1 MEKLITQLLKELG
14 ENPNRE
20 GLIKTPQRVEQS
32 LKFLTKGYKEDP
44 AKLLQ
49 DAVFEEK
56 YDEMVILKDIELF
69 SLCEHHLMPFYGKCH
84 VAYIPDNK
92 VIGLSKIPRLVEI
105 YSRRLQIQERLT
117 TQIAHTFQEVVKPLG
132 VAVVIEA
139 FHLCMAMRGVEKK
152 NAYCTTS
159 AMLGAFRKNSKTRM
173 EFINLISSKRPF

>member
-20 GLIKTPQRVEQS
+20 GLIKTPQRVAQS
-32 LKFLTKGYKEDP
+32 LTFLTKGYQEDP

-84 VAYIPDNK
+84 IAYIPDNK

-117 TQIAHTFQEVVKPLG
+117 TQIAHTFQKVVKPLG
-132 VAVVIEA
+132 IAVVIEA